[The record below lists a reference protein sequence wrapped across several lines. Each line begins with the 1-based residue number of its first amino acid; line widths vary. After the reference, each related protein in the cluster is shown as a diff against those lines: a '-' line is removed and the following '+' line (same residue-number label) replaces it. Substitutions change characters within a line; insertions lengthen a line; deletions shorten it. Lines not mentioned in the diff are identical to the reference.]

1 MNIQLS
7 KRISQSKK
15 YAFAAID
22 EKVAELTEQGIQ
34 VIDFGVGD
42 PKSPPPSFVINSL
55 STFAEKQKTAGYP
68 SYIGSLEYRN
78 ACANYMKRE
87 FGISLDPKTEICST
101 IGSKE
106 AVFNFPLTL
115 VDPGDVVI
123 CPTPGYPPYKN
134 GTQFAG
140 GEVYFVPLLEEN
152 NFLMDFESIPQSIC
166 DRAKI
171 IWINYPNS
179 PTGAVATDVWYKGL
193 IDWAKKNNIVIAAD
207 EGCYIE
213 IYFDEKPKSILQFAK
228 EGIVTFY
235 SLSKRN
241 NMTGYRI
248 GFVAGDQTIIEGF
261 KKVKTNI
268 DSGTPNFIQ
277 DASIL
282 AMEDQSHVES
292 MRKEYALK
300 RKIMIDAFEKAGL
313 PRCTSAST
321 FYLWQK
327 APQGKTGEDLA
338 NALVELGIV
347 AIPGSAISDTAH
359 GVDPG
364 KDHIRLA
371 LVPTMDE
378 IVEAQKRIETGL
390 KL

>member
-1 MNIQLS
+1 
-7 KRISQSKK
+7 
-15 YAFAAID
+15 
-22 EKVAELTEQGIQ
+22 
-34 VIDFGVGD
+34 
-42 PKSPPPSFVINSL
+42 
-55 STFAEKQKTAGYP
+55 
-68 SYIGSLEYRN
+68 
-78 ACANYMKRE
+78 
-87 FGISLDPKTEICST
+87 
-101 IGSKE
+101 
-106 AVFNFPLTL
+106 
-115 VDPGDVVI
+115 
-123 CPTPGYPPYKN
+123 
-134 GTQFAG
+134 
-140 GEVYFVPLLEEN
+140 
-152 NFLMDFESIPQSIC
+152 
-166 DRAKI
+166 
-171 IWINYPNS
+171 
-179 PTGAVATDVWYKGL
+179 
-193 IDWAKKNNIVIAAD
+193 NNIVIAAD

-248 GFVAGDQTIIEGF
+248 GFVAGDKTIVDGF

-327 APQGKTGEDLA
+327 APQ
-338 NALVELGIV
+338 
-347 AIPGSAISDTAH
+347 
-359 GVDPG
+359 
-364 KDHIRLA
+364 
-371 LVPTMDE
+371 
-378 IVEAQKRIETGL
+378 
-390 KL
+390 